1 MGVQSL
7 IYLFSSRFPPKMNS
21 ITPAPETPP
30 KIMNGGDNGT
40 PVPALELSRILQR
53 LNSSTSSPNLPRF
66 RQENITPVT
75 SPKLGRFQ
83 QNFPQN
89 SNTTT
94 SISKLARLHNE
105 THSTIT
111 SANNDTISSV
121 SSSKLERFNQD
132 STSPLSSPKLGRS
145 KPEHHRSVQQLAEK
159 LSELKPLQIFPAT
172 WEKLST

>member
-1 MGVQSL
+1 
-7 IYLFSSRFPPKMNS
+7 MNS
-21 ITPAPETPP
+21 ITPAPDTPP
-30 KIMNGGDNGT
+30 KIMNGGDNGS
-40 PVPALELSRILQR
+40 PLPASELSRILQR

-83 QNFPQN
+83 QNFHQN

-105 THSTIT
+105 THNTIS
-111 SANNDTISSV
+111 SANNDTISSSV
-121 SSSKLERFNQD
+121 SSSKLDRFNQD